1 LLPVRR
7 SAVDLSWCGALAL
20 PKPSR
25 SLSNFN
31 NKKAS
36 SLASR
41 GFKGNGESLLLVWKG
56 GLFHDRLAL

>member
-1 LLPVRR
+1 M
-7 SAVDLSWCGALAL
+7 SWCGAMAL

-25 SLSNFN
+25 SPFNFN

-36 SLASR
+36 SLAS
-41 GFKGNGESLLLVWKG
+41 GLKVMGNRYCIGVQLAWKG